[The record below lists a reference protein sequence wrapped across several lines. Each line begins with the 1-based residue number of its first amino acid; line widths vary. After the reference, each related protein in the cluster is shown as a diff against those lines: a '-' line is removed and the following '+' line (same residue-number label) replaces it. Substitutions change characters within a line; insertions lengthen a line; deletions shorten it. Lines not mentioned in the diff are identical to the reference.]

1 MSAQVPVPTQIP
13 APPPVP
19 APAPTDFAVR
29 ASELMTTDLPRV
41 LQRVERRVLHVMD
54 IAAQPD
60 TGWQDEQIRRAA
72 GAIRDN
78 ANEPLY
84 VAELAADDARQL
96 HEMARQAYW
105 RGGNAREAHAL
116 QLKAFGANPLD
127 AVIASSLAFLSLR
140 QLPPQADMA
149 RQMALYSLS
158 LHEARNP
165 DGRIEDW
172 TTLAIASALSGRDR
186 DARNAWFV
194 SLALAPQPERQC
206 RAAISA
212 YAKHGERVRSSI
224 EAMLYRAYASGRAPG
239 SALCEWP
246 PYWMAQRPMR

>member
-1 MSAQVPVPTQIP
+1 
-13 APPPVP
+13 
-19 APAPTDFAVR
+19 
-29 ASELMTTDLPRV
+29 MTTDLPRV
-41 LQRVERRVLHVMD
+41 VRRVEQRVLRVMD

-60 TGWQDEQIRRAA
+60 TAWRDEQIRRAA

-78 ANEPLY
+78 ANEPLH
-84 VAELAADDARQL
+84 VVELAADDARQL
-96 HEMARQAYW
+96 HEMAWHAFW
-105 RGGNAREAHAL
+105 RAGNAREAHAL
-116 QLKAFGANPLD
+116 QLKAFGANPFD
-127 AVIASSLAFLSLR
+127 AVIATSLAYLSLQ

-158 LHEARNP
+158 LQHARSP
-165 DGRIEDW
+165 GGRIEDW
-172 TTLAIASALSGRDR
+172 TILAIASALSGRDR

-206 RAAISA
+206 RAAIDA

-224 EAMLYRAYASGRAPG
+224 EAMLYRAYASGRAQR

-246 PYWMAQRPMR
+246 PFWMARQQIR